1 MQKNGEA
8 PLRTRLAAGR
18 PQVWD
23 PVRKLWVALT
33 PEERVRQLFLRYLL
47 DERGVPPYLVSV
59 EHGFAFS
66 NGKPQRADLLVFG
79 PDTRPL
85 LLVECKAPEV
95 AVDRAV
101 FDQAS
106 RYNAVIGA
114 PYLAL
119 TNGSV
124 HYCCRAGA
132 DGAYAFLKAVPSF
145 AEMLR

>member
-1 MQKNGEA
+1 MQKNGVA

-23 PVRKLWVALT
+23 PVRKQWVALT

-47 DERGVPPYLVSV
+47 DDRGVPAYLVSV
-59 EHGFAFS
+59 EYGFAFA

-79 PDTRPL
+79 PDARPL

-95 AVDRAV
+95 AVNRAV
-101 FDQAS
+101 FEQAS

-124 HYCCRAGA
+124 HYCCRLEA
-132 DGAYAFLKAVPSF
+132 DGRYGFLSAVPLFSD
-145 AEMLR
+145 MLR